1 MAVVT
6 SDNPRSEDPA
16 AIISAVLSGVP
27 AGAPTRLLVEPDR
40 RTAIALAFEAAA
52 DGDVVLIAGKGHET
66 TQTIGDRVLPF
77 DDRAV
82 ARQLLEGQMREGQM
96 RDGQMRDGGAGP
108 VTALFI
114 AGAMAMVISLI
125 ATRFTIRIFGR
136 IGRGQPILGKEDRGP
151 EHQHKA
157 GTPTMGG
164 IAILGSAVLAYL
176 LTHLREGVVFSDQV
190 LIMIVGIT
198 ALAFLGFLDDFV
210 KVRRARN
217 RGIFWKTKGWLVLGV
232 SAAIA
237 LWLGL
242 ATNVKTT
249 LSFTRW
255 DYPGWELP
263 LWLWVIWATVIIFA
277 TTHAVNVTDGLDG
290 LAAGTSLFGFI
301 AFTVIAFWGFRNPDI
316 YEIVN
321 PLDLAVLAVALAGA
335 CAGFLWWNAAPARI
349 FMGDV
354 GALGIGASLGMLA
367 VTSNTQLLLPIIA
380 GLQVM
385 EIGSVALQMG
395 TYRLS
400 GRTRRLFKIAPVHHH
415 FELIGWPETTVIIR
429 FWVISGICVAA
440 ALALYY
446 ADWLTAAGLR

>member
-1 MAVVT
+1 
-6 SDNPRSEDPA
+6 
-16 AIISAVLSGVP
+16 
-27 AGAPTRLLVEPDR
+27 
-40 RTAIALAFEAAA
+40 
-52 DGDVVLIAGKGHET
+52 
-66 TQTIGDRVLPF
+66 
-77 DDRAV
+77 
-82 ARQLLEGQMREGQM
+82 
-96 RDGQMRDGGAGP
+96 

-114 AGAMAMVISLI
+114 AGALAMVISLV
-125 ATRFTIRIFGR
+125 ATRLTMRIFGR

-151 EHQHKA
+151 AHEHKA

-190 LIMIVGIT
+190 LIMIVGIA
-198 ALAFLGFLDDFV
+198 ALAFLGFLDDYV

-217 RGIFWKTKGWLVLGV
+217 RGIFWKTKGWLVLAV
-232 SAAIA
+232 SAGIA

-354 GALGIGASLGMLA
+354 GALGIGAALGMLA

-395 TYRLS
+395 VYRAS
-400 GRTRRLFKIAPVHHH
+400 GRTRRLFRIAPIHHH
-415 FELIGWPETTVIIR
+415 FELVWPETTVIIR

-440 ALALYY
+440 GLALYY

>member
-1 MAVVT
+1 M
-6 SDNPRSEDPA
+6 
-16 AIISAVLSGVP
+16 
-27 AGAPTRLLVEPDR
+27 
-40 RTAIALAFEAAA
+40 
-52 DGDVVLIAGKGHET
+52 
-66 TQTIGDRVLPF
+66 
-77 DDRAV
+77 
-82 ARQLLEGQMREGQM
+82 
-96 RDGQMRDGGAGP
+96 
-108 VTALFI
+108 
-114 AGAMAMVISLI
+114 
-125 ATRFTIRIFGR
+125 
-136 IGRGQPILGKEDRGP
+136 
-151 EHQHKA
+151 
-157 GTPTMGG
+157 
-164 IAILGSAVLAYL
+164 
-176 LTHLREGVVFSDQV
+176 
-190 LIMIVGIT
+190 
-198 ALAFLGFLDDFV
+198 
-210 KVRRARN
+210 
-217 RGIFWKTKGWLVLGV
+217 
-232 SAAIA
+232 
-237 LWLGL
+237 
-242 ATNVKTT
+242 
-249 LSFTRW
+249 
-255 DYPGWELP
+255 
-263 LWLWVIWATVIIFA
+263 IWATVIIFA